1 MRSAPNKAIAVLV
14 IIITAF
20 GLLLSLFFLSQTWRY
35 RVPLTER
42 LRAGIN
48 QTSAILETTGEGLE
62 ILDQVVKNV
71 YTSTVYLDE
80 SATTLS
86 RTFDSTSLF
95 MDTAG
100 TFLGESLVNTITNTQ
115 SAIESAQSSAVVIDN
130 ILTTLSRIPLIGIDY
145 NPTRP
150 LNVTLG
156 DVSQSLDPM
165 QQSLESFQSDIGDTQ
180 SDLEE
185 FNQQIL
191 ILDENIAAIGRN
203 LKATQITIDHYRTQ
217 LSFVQSW
224 TETAQTSLTRWM
236 TSLAWTL
243 TFIIIWL
250 IFIQV
255 AILLQ
260 AINQYSMVDV
270 VTSGPEKT

>member
-1 MRSAPNKAIAVLV
+1 MRTAPNKAMAVLV
-14 IIITAF
+14 IIITTF
-20 GLLLSLFFLSQTWRY
+20 GLLLSLFFLIQTWRY
-35 RVPLTER
+35 RVPVTEK

-86 RTFDSTSLF
+86 RTFDSTSQF
-95 MDTAG
+95 MDNAG
-100 TFLGESLVNTITNTQ
+100 TFMGENLVNTITNTQ
-115 SAIESAQSSAVVIDN
+115 SAIDSAQSSAVVIDN

-145 NPTRP
+145 NPSKP

-156 DVSQSLDPM
+156 EVSDSLDPM
-165 QQSLESFQSDIGDTQ
+165 QRSLESFQSDIGNTQ

-185 FNQQIL
+185 FKQQIL
-191 ILDENIAAIGRN
+191 ILDQNITAISRN
-203 LKATQITIDHYRTQ
+203 LKATQVTIDHYRTQ

-224 TETAQTSLTRWM
+224 TDTAQTSLSRWM
-236 TSLAWTL
+236 TGLAWMI

-260 AINQYSMVDV
+260 AINQISMIDV
-270 VTSGPEKT
+270 VYSVPEKT